1 MYDFRDI
8 VAVTGT
14 YEGNKFFTL
23 VSESG
28 DIVIVYDDNTC
39 HIYHPEQ
46 LEELKKKVENAK
58 IERIYCSH
66 KDYSLD
72 IVDAAFHRN
81 EIEDIIKK
89 LDFIKNFIKNIQV
102 TEDYNIDTSNM
113 VIKNIDTLGRI
124 TIPKNIRRNFE
135 LLDGGAA
142 RVYENNCKIIIEP
155 IK

>member
-1 MYDFRDI
+1 MYDFKDV

-14 YEGNKFFTL
+14 YKGNKFFTL

-28 DIVIVYDDNTC
+28 DIVTIYDDNTC

-46 LEELKKKVENAK
+46 LEELKKKVDNAK
-58 IERIYCSH
+58 IERIYYSH

-89 LDFIKNFIKNIQV
+89 LDFIKNIQV
-102 TEDYNIDTSNM
+102 AEDYNIDTSNM

-142 RVYENNCKIIIEP
+142 RVYENNGKIIIEP

>member
-1 MYDFRDI
+1 MYDFKDV

-14 YEGNKFFTL
+14 YEDNKFFTL
-23 VSESG
+23 VSENE
-28 DIVIVYDDNTC
+28 DIVTVYDDNTC
-39 HIYHPEQ
+39 YIYHPEQ
-46 LEELKKKVENAK
+46 FEELKKKMKNAK
-58 IERIYCSH
+58 IERIYYSH
-66 KDYSLD
+66 EDYSLD

-89 LDFIKNFIKNIQV
+89 LDSIKNIQIEENY
-102 TEDYNIDTSNM
+102 TIDASKM

-124 TIPKNIRRNFE
+124 TIPKNIRRNFD

-142 RVYENNCKIIIEP
+142 RIYESNGKIIIEP

>member
-1 MYDFRDI
+1 MYDFKDV

-23 VSESG
+23 MSESG
-28 DIVIVYDDNTC
+28 DIATVYDDNTC
-39 HIYHPEQ
+39 YVYYPEQ
-46 LEELKKKVENAK
+46 FEELKKKVANAK
-58 IERIYCSH
+58 FERIYYSH

-89 LDFIKNFIKNIQV
+89 LDFIKNFQV
-102 TEDYNIDTSNM
+102 EEDYTTDASNM
-113 VIKNIDTLGRI
+113 VVKNIDTLGRI
-124 TIPKNIRRNFE
+124 TIPKNIRRNFD

-142 RVYENNCKIIIEP
+142 RVYESNGKIIIEP